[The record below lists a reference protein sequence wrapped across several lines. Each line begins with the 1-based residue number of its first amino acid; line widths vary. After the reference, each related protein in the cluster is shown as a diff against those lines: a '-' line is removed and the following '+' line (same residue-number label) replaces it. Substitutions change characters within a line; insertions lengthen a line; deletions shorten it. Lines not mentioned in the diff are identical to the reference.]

1 MTVLDTLTLA
11 LGIDSKG
18 IDVGLADAQRKIDQG
33 ARSLANSL
41 LSPFKAALGSLIAG
55 FSLAAITRQYLQQAD
70 AIGKLSES
78 IGADMED
85 LQAWGEA
92 AKRAG
97 GSAEAF
103 QGTVQSLTR
112 NLQQAATN
120 AKGPAAQALAELGIK
135 ATDATGKARD
145 SFEVLRDLAG
155 VMEGMDKQKA
165 VALGQKVG
173 IDRGT
178 IMLLQS
184 GRAAV
189 DDLIARE
196 KELGGYTKEDAEIA
210 AKANRAIADFGQAL
224 KAASAD
230 IMRHIAPAIT
240 WVAEHLTALVKDF
253 RQHKAFYLSAIGA
266 ISVLL
271 GAKLIPQLLKISGI
285 AKYINVPFAILSTII
300 TGLAL
305 VFEDL
310 WVYMNGGKSAFEDW
324 WKELGTGPELLDK
337 FNKAWENTKKT
348 VDNVLKAVQKL
359 FWDTI
364 AYLVSKFD
372 YFYEI
377 FGGLWDII
385 EGLFSFDFE
394 QIGRGLGRAFQ
405 GAWGLI
411 QSIFKDIFSGMEKMS
426 VWDMVKDGAK
436 KAWDAIKKL
445 ALGFFKSLPT
455 EAQEWITKAWN
466 TITGTFDWKKIG
478 QSFSA
483 AMSSAIDYVS
493 GLFNSLFGEA
503 SKFDWWGAVTDT
515 AKAVWDA
522 AKSIATSTW
531 EAIKQFAIGAFGELP
546 KSIPEMFTTLF
557 DKIYSI
563 FNWRKIGTALAQA
576 FFSAASTVSE
586 ILDSLFSEASK
597 IDWWGVVV
605 STAEG
610 AWEIAKS
617 LARNAWKA
625 IKDIALG
632 FFEGLPKDAQDKLV
646 RLWEAVKGVFHW
658 DDIKAIFDWESIKIS
673 AIEKFTNLWNDVKKI
688 FSWEEWKKSAITSFG
703 TLKDEF
709 LKIFDIDFDFKK
721 LVTAL
726 ENAFNEAW
734 NWVLEHIPFVKWFIE
749 KGGMAAEA
757 VKETVQGVSKAT
769 EKAMEAAGVEDPEA
783 LAEAS
788 ARDYTQPTPA
798 DGVSSQA
805 AAAVTNNETTNYD
818 VKQDDNRTFNFN
830 FTGVTDDPD
839 GFFKMVKGPLSKNP
853 GWMSQSAS
861 TMQFGGAS

>member
-11 LGIDSKG
+11 FGIDSKG
-18 IDVGLADAQRKIDQG
+18 IDTGLAEAQRKIDQG

-70 AIGKLSES
+70 AIGKLSDS

-120 AKGPAAQALAELGIK
+120 AKGPAAQALAELGVK

-253 RQHKAFYLSAIGA
+253 RQHKTFYLSAIGA
-266 ISVLL
+266 ISALL

-359 FWDTI
+359 YWDTI

-385 EGLFSFDFE
+385 EGLFNFDFE
-394 QIGRGLGRAFQ
+394 QIGKGLGRAFT
-405 GAWGLI
+405 GAWKLI
-411 QSIFKDIFSGMEKMS
+411 ESVFNDIFKGMGKMS
-426 VWDMVKDGAK
+426 VWDAVENGAK
-436 KAWDAIKKL
+436 KAWDAVLKLAKGFFSALPPEAQAKLKETWEHFKNFVHWDEIKDKFKWDEIKTTAINAWNEIKKIAKEVL
-445 ALGFFKSLPT
+445 EYLSSKFEYVSNIVDGIWTAINGLFNFDFKQLGEGLGKAFNSAYQLIKSIFDDIFGWFDNISASSDSVWDTVVNVAKSAWDSLTEFAKGFFSQLDPELQKAIQAVGVFAGAWAIEKTVSGIIGIGKEVSGL
-455 EAQEWITKAWN
+455 TKL
-466 TITGTFDWKKIG
+466 
-478 QSFSA
+478 
-483 AMSSAIDYVS
+483 VS
-493 GLFNSLFGEA
+493 GLFNII
-503 SKFDWWGAVTDT
+503 
-515 AKAVWDA
+515 KAHPLGL
-522 AKSIATSTW
+522 ILT
-531 EAIKQFAIGAFGELP
+531 AIGL
-546 KSIPEMFTTLF
+546 I
-557 DKIYSI
+557 IVY
-563 FNWRKIGTALAQA
+563 
-576 FFSAASTVSE
+576 
-586 ILDSLFSEASK
+586 
-597 IDWWGVVV
+597 
-605 STAEG
+605 
-610 AWEIAKS
+610 
-617 LARNAWKA
+617 
-625 IKDIALG
+625 
-632 FFEGLPKDAQDKLV
+632 
-646 RLWEAVKGVFHW
+646 W
-658 DDIKAIFDWESIKIS
+658 DDIVEAVQGFFKWLNEKWEWFKGLFDAVGVKLSEAEKAQQEQN
-673 AIEKFTNLWNDVKKI
+673 A
-688 FSWEEWKKSAITSFG
+688 
-703 TLKDEF
+703 
-709 LKIFDIDFDFKK
+709 
-721 LVTAL
+721 LVTDAS
-726 ENAFNEAW
+726 NYGA
-734 NWVLEHIPFVKWFIE
+734 EHFSDP
-749 KGGMAAEA
+749 
-757 VKETVQGVSKAT
+757 
-769 EKAMEAAGVEDPEA
+769 AGVIAAATKLRPSDA
-783 LAEAS
+783 
-788 ARDYTQPTPA
+788 
-798 DGVSSQA
+798 VSSQA
-805 AAAVTNNETTNYD
+805 AAAITNESTTNNVT
-818 VKQDDNRTFNFN
+818 QDDNRTFNFH